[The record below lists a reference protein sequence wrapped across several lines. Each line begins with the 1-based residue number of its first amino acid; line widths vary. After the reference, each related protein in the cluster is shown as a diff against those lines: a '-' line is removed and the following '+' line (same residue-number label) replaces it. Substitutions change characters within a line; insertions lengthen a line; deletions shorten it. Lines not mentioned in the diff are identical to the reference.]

1 MALKINYDEENQNI
15 TPLGSDEIKS
25 ILKTQSEAVFQDK
38 NISNNSNFVKK
49 SLIDIALDFETK
61 EDNSKSNM
69 NIEDNEKIN
78 ELETKQTGSE
88 NLNQNSEKNED
99 NKDIESSEQEILSN
113 DITEAK
119 NIINEPEIKNDED
132 EKQKNTL
139 ANEEIKADKTKEII
153 SNSKQIVSEDS
164 IEKSEDQE
172 PDPKAILEQE
182 PDTNET
188 QNALDSVRDAVS
200 QSIIKSDKETD
211 QNSEE
216 NNQSS
221 DELSDTINKDF
232 ENFKNIF
239 SSLSNLTEKA
249 IYELF
254 ENKIFEI
261 ANEVAGYQ
269 IDKMP
274 DKFEKKIKSFLKNIN
289 CFEEKITIE
298 VNGEDYKA
306 LSKVE
311 NFNSDNAKT
320 IFKPNEEIS
329 RGDIILNCDGMHY
342 SEKTIKKNPIK

>member
-25 ILKTQSEAVFQDK
+25 ILKTQSESVFQDK
-38 NISNNSNFVKK
+38 NISSNSNFVKK

-61 EDNSKSNM
+61 EDDSKSNI
-69 NIEDNEKIN
+69 NIQANEKIN

-88 NLNQNSEKNED
+88 NINENLEKNQD
-99 NKDIESSEQEILSN
+99 NKDIESSEQEVLST
-113 DITEAK
+113 DIKEEK

-132 EKQKNTL
+132 EKQKSTL
-139 ANEEIKADKTKEII
+139 ANEEIKTDKTKEIT
-153 SNSKQIVSEDS
+153 SNSNQIDSEDS
-164 IEKSEDQE
+164 IEKSESQE
-172 PDPKAILEQE
+172 TDPKVILEQK
-182 PDTNET
+182 PDTDET
-188 QNALDSVRDAVS
+188 RNALDSVRDAVS
-200 QSIIKSDKETD
+200 QSIIKSDNETD

-216 NNQSS
+216 NNQPS
-221 DELSDTINKDF
+221 DEFSDTINKDF

-249 IYELF
+249 IYEVF
-254 ENKIFEI
+254 QNKILEI

-306 LSKVE
+306 LSKIE

-320 IFKPNEEIS
+320 IFKPNEEIA

-342 SEKTIKKNPIK
+342 SEKTIKKN

>member
-15 TPLGSDEIKS
+15 TALGSDEIKS

-61 EDNSKSNM
+61 EDNSKSNI

-99 NKDIESSEQEILSN
+99 NKDIESSEQEVLSN

-119 NIINEPEIKNDED
+119 NIINEPEIKNNDN

-164 IEKSEDQE
+164 IEKSED
-172 PDPKAILEQE
+172 QE

-342 SEKTIKKNPIK
+342 SEKTIKKNSIK

>member
-61 EDNSKSNM
+61 EDNSKSNI

-99 NKDIESSEQEILSN
+99 NKDIESSEQEVLSN

-119 NIINEPEIKNDED
+119 NIINEPEIKNNDN

-164 IEKSEDQE
+164 IEKSED
-172 PDPKAILEQE
+172 QE

-249 IYELF
+249 IYEVF

-342 SEKTIKKNPIK
+342 SEKTIKKNSIK

>member
-15 TPLGSDEIKS
+15 NPLGSDEIKS

-38 NISNNSNFVKK
+38 NISNKSNFVKK
-49 SLIDIALDFETK
+49 SLIDIALDFETN
-61 EDNSKSNM
+61 EDSSKSNI

-88 NLNQNSEKNED
+88 NLNENLEKKED
-99 NKDIESSEQEILSN
+99 NKDSENSEQELLSN

-139 ANEEIKADKTKEII
+139 ANEQIKADKTKEII
-153 SNSKQIVSEDS
+153 SNSKQIDSEDS

-172 PDPKAILEQE
+172 PGPKVTLEQK

-216 NNQSS
+216 NNQSF

-249 IYELF
+249 IYEVF

-306 LSKVE
+306 LSKIE

-342 SEKTIKKNPIK
+342 SEKTIKKNSIK